1 MSESALDYSSSE
13 FFRNRLVTRNLQPYN
28 VEGAFQSSI
37 SNPYYEV
44 NVTDNSVVDSP
55 NVNNEI
61 FTEAQQEIIPNQY
74 GPTGGFQD
82 ASGFINKTT
91 GQVNENSSNQLEYW
105 PLQNDTNMD
114 LINEQWI
121 NLAEISN
128 RFIPNGGYEGLFFA
142 DTKILAKNEGTSDYN
157 PLNLPFV
164 VGNYSLADL
173 IFGNDS
179 LVQQDSYLL
188 QISVLELRKAFQYR
202 IAQELQQ
209 TSVANNLSIN
219 SNPLQSS
226 LLASNQTQLSYLDY
240 HITVP
245 DGVLDFTADL
255 GQRITGAYLPFSPI
269 EGDYF
274 DFSPRQPKTGIGRY
288 VQRLSNNDGNSSVK
302 FLANTGGGQK
312 SILFANLEYN
322 RYSPNYDRNITRAG
336 QLLNNIFGDI
346 GRRNAQDDSGNLYVG
361 GRDELRYTTSPAG
374 QTPDNGYGEPTGAIV
389 LGLDAVGKLYEGDQN
404 LDFGLN
410 DNNTLVG
417 GFVWTKTGD
426 EDFGTLY
433 GPEGKLFGVDN
444 SNNTA
449 INLSDRY
456 SSSLNYQF
464 KRGSIL
470 DNTQR
475 LIDSAP
481 TSGLARRLH
490 AGNAINQMSKVFN
503 DGYKELTKGSK
514 VIRYENTNG
523 KLVGRE
529 YGRLFTKDKPYQ
541 QFKDLQS
548 TVANTSG
555 SETNGNIRKFSNSVI
570 DSTYNLNIAPWK
582 GEGST
587 NVIGGQVKKYM
598 FSIENLAWKG
608 SGLFNDLP
616 GCEKG
621 PNGGRIMW
629 FPPYDL
635 TFSETVSPA
644 FDSTSFLGRPEP
656 IYTYKDTSRSG
667 SLSFS
672 IIVDH
677 PSVLNLIAKKELQND
692 LTEKKDSVIES
703 FFAGAAKFDLYT
715 LAAKFATLDLQ
726 TLKELQES
734 FLSDSQ
740 TSAEQVAEINLN
752 LPQDSAVAN
761 PLPSFSQYEGYG
773 AYFPQF
779 DQTIKSTDYKTVYEN
794 YIAQQSTYSSYT
806 TWNVSTSTSPPIISG
821 TSLLFPVITQN
832 YNKLV
837 ELRAAILEAVKSQ
850 NCEIVIAMNGVQ
862 FKGVGGPVSEARNK
876 DYIES
881 LKLFF
886 SSLNVD
892 NQTLGKYILDGTVKF
907 INSNLLLTT
916 AETKDNTGTPRVV
929 DCNFNLTGF
938 TETYSV
944 VAMCSRY
951 VNIKSI
957 TVTPKNP
964 ANANDG
970 SNTTPEN
977 LANQNTPFGLPKPG
991 GTTLDRK
998 NLSKKLLRTRLLNEC
1013 DYFEVLKQTDP
1024 FAYTSITDKVK
1035 LFQPAFHSI
1044 TPEGLNSRLTF
1055 LQQCARP
1062 GNTIPVI
1069 NEQGQEDTSTST
1081 FNTNFGTP
1089 PVLVIRIGDFYNT
1102 KAIPDTLQISYE
1114 NLDINPEGIGLQPM
1128 IAKVSLGLKFIGG
1141 SGLKGPI
1148 DKLQNALSFNFYAN
1162 TEMYDERADATED
1175 TKILDDALFTS
1186 IVKAEPLATF
1196 NDIQKIPSATQ
1207 TIGDIVTEIPSGSTQ
1222 TGTIQYKNFFDNYI
1236 TQTQDYFNA
1245 TLNFI
1250 ENSINNFNFGIYSQ
1264 MTFDRNF
1271 VNGEAK
1277 ISGLTQSCKIYGK
1290 PSSISE
1296 NLTEVANQLKSE
1308 IDTGDETIIKALI
1321 EDNSVSDLAANR
1333 VKTNYKNLIDAKIN
1347 NAFNNVNSDAQIFAN
1362 KQSEFI
1368 QNIEKLNSV
1377 VGNQLD
1383 GKVLTNGEPKG
1394 YIISTDTV
1402 FNNDYSLVCSGIT
1415 NFYNLL
1421 STNQFLPSGSGSPY
1435 FEFTNFLVNILDG
1448 EITSDTNNLLFT
1460 LFYDDLKDTTKRQQF
1475 ISGLTTNLI
1484 PSTSGAVIDSVV
1496 VTVGI
1501 ITETLDSWN
1510 SAIAQSFNSLKTGP
1524 EMAPYVNYNPQIN
1537 GISIKGKDRIYNF
1550 TTSGVT
1556 NTQLSSLRDL
1566 FSSVNTNNDNQ
1577 TFNGKKQF
1585 N

>member
-44 NVTDNSVVDSP
+44 NVADNSVVDSP

-114 LINEQWI
+114 LINEPWI
-121 NLAEISN
+121 NLAEVSN

-142 DTKILAKNEGTSDYN
+142 DTKILAKNNGTSDYN

-173 IFGNDS
+173 IFGGDS

-245 DGVLDFTADL
+245 DGVVDFFADL

-274 DFSPRQPKTGIGRY
+274 DFSPRQPKTGLGRY
-288 VQRLSNNDGNSSVK
+288 VQRLSNNDGSASVK

-322 RYSPNYDRNITRAG
+322 RYSPNYDRNITRVG

-346 GRRNAQDDSGNLYVG
+346 GRNNEQDDSGNLYVG
-361 GRDELRYTTSPAG
+361 GKDELKYTTSPAG

-389 LGLDAVGKLYEGDQN
+389 LGPDAVGKLYEGDQN

-410 DNNTLVG
+410 DNNTVVG

-433 GPEGKLFGVDN
+433 GPEGELFGVDN

-449 INLSDRY
+449 INLTDRY
-456 SSSLNYQF
+456 SSSLNYEF

-481 TSGLARRLH
+481 ASGLARRLH

-523 KLVGRE
+523 KLVGKE

-541 QFKDLQS
+541 LYQDLQS
-548 TVANTSG
+548 TVANTSA

-570 DSTYNLNIAPWK
+570 DSTYNLNISPLK
-582 GEGST
+582 GQGST
-587 NVIGGQVKKYM
+587 NIVNGQVKKYM

-608 SGLFNDLP
+608 SALFNDLP

-621 PNGGRIMW
+621 PNGGRVMW

-635 TFSETVSPA
+635 TFSETASPG

-656 IYTYKDTSRSG
+656 IYTYKDTTRTG

-692 LTEKKDSVIES
+692 LTDKKNSVIES
-703 FFAGAAKFDLYT
+703 FFAGAAKFDLYE
-715 LAAKFATLDLQ
+715 LAARFATLDIQ

-734 FLSDSQ
+734 VLSSNQ
-740 TSAEQVAEINLN
+740 SSAEQINSITQELNSSSSVAQE
-752 LPQDSAVAN
+752 LPN
-761 PLPSFSQYEGYG
+761 FSDYTGFG
-773 AYFPQF
+773 AYFPQH
-779 DQTIKSTDYKTVYEN
+779 DSTIKLTDYQTVYNN
-794 YIAQQSTYSSYT
+794 YISQQIVYLGNPDSSRT
-806 TWNVSTSTSPPIISG
+806 F
-821 TSLLFPVITQN
+821 LLFPIITDN

-837 ELRAAILEAVKSQ
+837 ELRQQVLDAVVNK
-850 NCEIVIAMNGVQ
+850 NCEIVFEMNGVKVQ
-862 FKGVGGPVSEARNK
+862 SIGNSGSENRNK

-881 LKLFF
+881 IKLFF
-886 SSLNVD
+886 SNLTVGNDKMSKFI
-892 NQTLGKYILDGTVKF
+892 QDGTVKF
-907 INSNLLLTT
+907 NYSNLLLTT
-916 AETKDNTGTPRVV
+916 AETKKGNGEPGTNVNCSQIIPQSAQ
-929 DCNFNLTGF
+929 
-938 TETYSV
+938 TYSLE
-944 VAMCSRY
+944 AMCSRY
-951 VNIKSI
+951 VSFKSI
-957 TVTPKNP
+957 NVTPKNP
-964 ANANDG
+964 SNANAG
-970 SNTTPEN
+970 SNTTAESLP
-977 LANQNTPFGLPKPG
+977 NQSTLFGLPRQNSQDILK
-991 GTTLDRK
+991 K
-998 NLSKKLLRTRLLNEC
+998 NLSKRLLRTKLLNEC

-1035 LFQPAFHSI
+1035 FFQPAFHAI

-1055 LQQCARP
+1055 LHQCTRP
-1062 GNTIPVI
+1062 GNTIPVV
-1069 NEQGQEDTSTST
+1069 NEQGQQDTTTST

-1102 KAIPDTLQISYE
+1102 KAIPDTLQLSFE

-1128 IAKVSLGLKFIGG
+1128 IAKVTLGLKLIGG
-1141 SGLKGPI
+1141 SGLKNPI

-1162 TEMYDERADATED
+1162 TEMYDERADATEN
-1175 TKILDDALFTS
+1175 TSQLDEALFNS
-1186 IVKAEPLATF
+1186 IVFAEPLATF
-1196 NDIQKIPSATQ
+1196 NDLNKIPESNE
-1207 TIGDIVTEIPSGSTQ
+1207 TIGKILTTIPSGDTQ
-1222 TGTIQYKNFFDNYI
+1222 TGTIQYKEFFDNYI
-1236 TQTQDYFNA
+1236 TKTQDYFLN

-1250 ENSINNFNFGIYSQ
+1250 EGSIKNSNFGVYSQ
-1264 MTFDRNF
+1264 MTFDRNYI
-1271 VNGEAK
+1271 VGD
-1277 ISGLTQSCKIYGK
+1277 IDLSGGTTNPGKIYGK
-1290 PSSISE
+1290 PSSTSE
-1296 NLTEVANQLKSE
+1296 NLTKVANQLKSD
-1308 IDTGDETIIKALI
+1308 IDDETETIIKALK
-1321 EDNSVSDLAANR
+1321 DANGLGVLDVNR
-1333 VKTNYKNLIDAKIN
+1333 VKDNYKNLIDTKIN
-1347 NAFNNVNSDAQIFAN
+1347 NGFTNVNSDAQIFSN
-1362 KQSEFI
+1362 KQSDYI
-1368 QNIEKLNSV
+1368 QNIRKLNSV
-1377 VGNQLD
+1377 IGLQLD
-1383 GKVLTNGEPKG
+1383 GKILANGGPKG
-1394 YIISTDTV
+1394 YLITIDSK
-1402 FNNDYSLVCSGIT
+1402 FSNDYSIVSSGLT
-1415 NFYNLL
+1415 SFYNLL
-1421 STNQFLPSGSGSPY
+1421 SSNEFLPANGTAPY
-1435 FEFTNFLVNILDG
+1435 FGFTTLAAEGVG
-1448 EITSDTNNLLFT
+1448 GITANSNNLLFT
-1460 LFYDDLKDTTKRQQF
+1460 LFYDDLKDSTKKQQF
-1475 ISGLTTNLI
+1475 INTLTTNLI
-1484 PSTSGAVIDSVV
+1484 AGTSGSVISIVTQTTNSV
-1496 VTVGI
+1496 TAILDTWNTAI
-1501 ITETLDSWN
+1501 IE
-1510 SAIAQSFNSLKTGP
+1510 SFNTFKGTP
-1524 EMAPYVNYNPQIN
+1524 EVNKYITYNPTSSN
-1537 GISIKGKDRIYNF
+1537 GVSIKGQERLFNY

-1556 NTQLSSLRDL
+1556 GTQLTGLREL
-1566 FSSVNTNNDNQ
+1566 FSTVNSNNDKT
-1577 TFNGKKQF
+1577 TFNGKIQF

>member
-1 MSESALDYSSSE
+1 MSESALDYSNSE

-44 NVTDNSVVDSP
+44 NVKDSSVIDSP

-91 GQVNENSSNQLEYW
+91 GQVNENSTNQLEYW

-121 NLAEISN
+121 NLAEVSN

-142 DTKILAKNEGTSDYN
+142 DTKILAKNAGTSDYN

-164 VGNYSLADL
+164 VGNYSLADI
-173 IFGNDS
+173 IFGSDN

-202 IAQELQQ
+202 IAQELRQ

-226 LLASNQTQLSYLDY
+226 LLATNQAQLSYLDY

-245 DGVLDFTADL
+245 DGVGDFIADL

-274 DFSPRQPKTGIGRY
+274 DFSPRQPKTGLGRY
-288 VQRLSNNDGNSSVK
+288 VQRLSNNDGSASVK

-346 GRRNAQDDSGNLYVG
+346 GRNQQDDSGNLYVG

-389 LGLDAVGKLYEGDQN
+389 LGNDAVGKLYEGDQN
-404 LDFGLN
+404 LAFGLN

-449 INLSDRY
+449 INLTDRY

-481 TSGLARRLH
+481 ESGLARRLH
-490 AGNAINQMSKVFN
+490 AGNAINQTSKVFN

-514 VIRYENTNG
+514 VIRYENING

-548 TVANTSG
+548 TVANTTG
-555 SETNGNIRKFSNSVI
+555 SETNGNIRRFNNSVL
-570 DSTYNLNIAPWK
+570 DSTYNLNIAPLK

-587 NVIGGQVKKYM
+587 NIIGGQVKKYM

-608 SGLFNDLP
+608 SALFNDLP

-635 TFSETVSPA
+635 TFGETVSPS

-656 IYTYKDTSRSG
+656 IYTYKDTSRTG

-692 LTEKKDSVIES
+692 LTDKKDSVIES

-715 LAAKFATLDLQ
+715 LAAKFATLDIQ

-734 FLSDSQ
+734 VLSSNQ
-740 TSAEQVAEINLN
+740 TSAEQVASVSQDLRDLN
-752 LPQDSAVAN
+752 SIAN
-761 PLPSFSQYEGYG
+761 NPPNFSDYQKIG
-773 AYFPQF
+773 AYFPQW
-779 DQTIKSTDYKTVYEN
+779 DSTIKTTDYETVYNN
-794 YIAQQSTYSSYT
+794 YIAQQSVYT
-806 TWNVSTSTSPPIISG
+806 SNPDSARVSNQ
-821 TSLLFPVITQN
+821 FPVITYN

-837 ELRAAILEAVKSQ
+837 ELRTKILDAVTQQ
-850 NCEIVIAMNGVQ
+850 NCEIVIEMDGVLFQ
-862 FKGVGGPVSEARNK
+862 PVDSTNSENRNK

-881 LKLFF
+881 VKLFF
-886 SSLNVD
+886 SNLTDSNNKKLSSF
-892 NQTLGKYILDGTVKF
+892 IEDGTVKF
-907 INSNLLLTT
+907 I
-916 AETKDNTGTPRVV
+916 
-929 DCNFNLTGF
+929 
-938 TETYSV
+938 
-944 VAMCSRY
+944 
-951 VNIKSI
+951 
-957 TVTPKNP
+957 
-964 ANANDG
+964 G
-970 SNTTPEN
+970 SNY
-977 LANQNTPFGLPKPG
+977 L
-991 GTTLDRK
+991 
-998 NLSKKLLRTRLLNEC
+998 KL
-1013 DYFEVLKQTDP
+1013 
-1024 FAYTSITDKVK
+1024 
-1035 LFQPAFHSI
+1035 
-1044 TPEGLNSRLTF
+1044 
-1055 LQQCARP
+1055 
-1062 GNTIPVI
+1062 
-1069 NEQGQEDTSTST
+1069 
-1081 FNTNFGTP
+1081 
-1089 PVLVIRIGDFYNT
+1089 
-1102 KAIPDTLQISYE
+1102 
-1114 NLDINPEGIGLQPM
+1114 
-1128 IAKVSLGLKFIGG
+1128 
-1141 SGLKGPI
+1141 
-1148 DKLQNALSFNFYAN
+1148 
-1162 TEMYDERADATED
+1162 
-1175 TKILDDALFTS
+1175 
-1186 IVKAEPLATF
+1186 
-1196 NDIQKIPSATQ
+1196 
-1207 TIGDIVTEIPSGSTQ
+1207 
-1222 TGTIQYKNFFDNYI
+1222 
-1236 TQTQDYFNA
+1236 
-1245 TLNFI
+1245 
-1250 ENSINNFNFGIYSQ
+1250 
-1264 MTFDRNF
+1264 
-1271 VNGEAK
+1271 
-1277 ISGLTQSCKIYGK
+1277 
-1290 PSSISE
+1290 
-1296 NLTEVANQLKSE
+1296 
-1308 IDTGDETIIKALI
+1308 
-1321 EDNSVSDLAANR
+1321 
-1333 VKTNYKNLIDAKIN
+1333 
-1347 NAFNNVNSDAQIFAN
+1347 
-1362 KQSEFI
+1362 
-1368 QNIEKLNSV
+1368 
-1377 VGNQLD
+1377 
-1383 GKVLTNGEPKG
+1383 
-1394 YIISTDTV
+1394 
-1402 FNNDYSLVCSGIT
+1402 
-1415 NFYNLL
+1415 
-1421 STNQFLPSGSGSPY
+1421 
-1435 FEFTNFLVNILDG
+1435 
-1448 EITSDTNNLLFT
+1448 
-1460 LFYDDLKDTTKRQQF
+1460 
-1475 ISGLTTNLI
+1475 
-1484 PSTSGAVIDSVV
+1484 
-1496 VTVGI
+1496 
-1501 ITETLDSWN
+1501 
-1510 SAIAQSFNSLKTGP
+1510 
-1524 EMAPYVNYNPQIN
+1524 
-1537 GISIKGKDRIYNF
+1537 
-1550 TTSGVT
+1550 
-1556 NTQLSSLRDL
+1556 
-1566 FSSVNTNNDNQ
+1566 
-1577 TFNGKKQF
+1577 
-1585 N
+1585 

>member
-1 MSESALDYSSSE
+1 MSESTLDYSNSE

-28 VEGAFQSSI
+28 VEGAFQSSN
-37 SNPYYEV
+37 SNPYYET
-44 NVTDNSVVDSP
+44 NISDNSVIDSP

-114 LINEQWI
+114 LVNETWI
-121 NLAEISN
+121 DLAEVSN
-128 RFIPNGGYEGLFFA
+128 RFIPNGGYQGLYFT
-142 DTKILAKNEGTSDYN
+142 DTKILPKNEGVKEYN

-164 VGNYSLADL
+164 IGNYSLADI

-202 IAQELQQ
+202 IAQELLQ

-226 LLASNQTQLSYLDY
+226 LLATNQIQLSYLDY

-274 DFSPRQPKTGIGRY
+274 SFSPRQPKTGLGRY
-288 VQRLSNNDGNSSVK
+288 VQRLSNNDGNASVK

-312 SILFANLEYN
+312 SILFSNLEYN

-346 GRRNAQDDSGNLYVG
+346 GRNNEQDDSGNLYVG
-361 GRDELRYTTSPAG
+361 GRDELKYTTSPAG
-374 QTPDNGYGEPTGAIV
+374 ETPINGYGEPTGAVV
-389 LGLDAVGKLYEGDQN
+389 LGPDAVGKLYEGNQN
-404 LDFGLN
+404 FDFGLN
-410 DNNTLVG
+410 DNNTIVG
-417 GFVWTKTGD
+417 GFVWTKEGD

-433 GPEGKLFGVDN
+433 GPEGEQFGVDR
-444 SNNTA
+444 SHNTA
-449 INLSDRY
+449 INLTDRY
-456 SSSLNYQF
+456 SSSLNYEF
-464 KRGSIL
+464 KKGSIL

-475 LIDSAP
+475 LINSAP
-481 TSGLARRLH
+481 ESGLARRLH

-514 VIRYENTNG
+514 VIKYYTDVNKNLIG
-523 KLVGRE
+523 KE
-529 YGRLFTKDKPYQ
+529 YGRIFTKDKPYQ
-541 QFKDLQS
+541 QYQDLQS
-548 TVANTSG
+548 TVANTSA
-555 SETNGNIRKFSNSVI
+555 SETNGNIRKYSNSVI
-570 DSTYNLNIAPWK
+570 DSTYNLNIAPWR

-587 NVIGGQVKKYM
+587 NVLGTGDDTKVKKYM

-608 SGLFNDLP
+608 SALYNDLP

-635 TFSETVSPA
+635 TFSETSSPN
-644 FDSTSFLGRPEP
+644 FDSTTFLGRPEP
-656 IYTYKDTSRSG
+656 IYTYKDTSRTG

-692 LTEKKDSVIES
+692 LTDKKDSVIES
-703 FFAGAAKFDLYT
+703 FFAGAAKFDLYD
-715 LAAKFATLDLQ
+715 LASRFATLDIQ
-726 TLKELQES
+726 TLKQLQES
-734 FLSDSQ
+734 VLSSNQ
-740 TSAEQVAEINLN
+740 SSAEQVNEVARELSENNSTAQN
-752 LPQDSAVAN
+752 LPN
-761 PLPSFSQYEGYG
+761 FSDYQGYG
-773 AYFPQF
+773 AYFPQW
-779 DQTIKSTDYKTVYEN
+779 DSSIRGTDYEVIYN
-794 YIAQQSTYSSYT
+794 DYIGQKLIYSGYPESTAT
-806 TWNVSTSTSPPIISG
+806 TIFFNT
-821 TSLLFPVITQN
+821 ITDN

-837 ELRAAILEAVKSQ
+837 DLRKKVLEAVTTE
-850 NCEIVIAMNGVQ
+850 NCQVVIEMNGIKFQ
-862 FKGVGGPVSEARNK
+862 PIDAAPSESRNK

-881 LKLFF
+881 VKLFF
-886 SSLNVD
+886 SNFTDSNNNKLA
-892 NQTLGKYILDGTVKF
+892 KYIRDETVKF
-907 INSNLLLTT
+907 IYSNLLLTT
-916 AETKDNTGTPRVV
+916 AETKKADGSPPIPINCAV
-929 DCNFNLTGF
+929 NLTGW
-938 TETYSV
+938 TQTYSL

-951 VNIKSI
+951 VSIKSI
-957 TVTPKNP
+957 SVTPKNP
-964 ANANDG
+964 ANANAG
-970 SNTTPEN
+970 SNTN
-977 LANQNTPFGLPKPG
+977 ANNIANQSTPFGLTPQSPQDIQK
-991 GTTLDRK
+991 K
-998 NLSKKLLRTRLLNEC
+998 NLTKRLLRKKLLNEC

-1024 FAYTSITDKVK
+1024 FAYTSISDKVK
-1035 LFQPAFHSI
+1035 YFQPAFHAI

-1055 LQQCARP
+1055 LNQCTRP

-1069 NEQGQEDTSTST
+1069 NDQGQQDTSTST
-1081 FNTNFGTP
+1081 YNTNFGTP
-1089 PVLVIRIGDFYNT
+1089 PVLVIRVGDFYNT
-1102 KAIPDTLQISYE
+1102 KAIPDNLQLTFE

-1128 IAKVSLGLKFIGG
+1128 IAKVTLGLKLIGG

-1148 DKLQNALSFNFYAN
+1148 DKLQNALSFNYFAN
-1162 TEMYDERADATED
+1162 TEMYDERADATESTD
-1175 TKILDDALFTS
+1175 ILDDRLFDS
-1186 IVKAEPLATF
+1186 IVFAEPLATF
-1196 NDIQKIPSATQ
+1196 NDLQIIPEAGD
-1207 TIGDIVTEIPSGSTQ
+1207 TIGTIVTIIPSGDTQ
-1222 TGTIQYKNFFDNYI
+1222 TGTIQYTDFFNKFIDS
-1236 TQTQDYFNA
+1236 TKEYFTT

-1250 ENSINNFNFGIYSQ
+1250 ENSINNYNFGIYSQ

-1271 VNGEAK
+1271 VNGDFK

-1290 PSSISE
+1290 PSSTTL
-1296 NLTEVANQLKSE
+1296 NLSEVANQLKSE

-1321 EDNSVSDLAANR
+1321 DDNSVGGLAANR
-1333 VKTNYKNLIDAKIN
+1333 VKTNYKNLIDNKIN
-1347 NAFNNVNSDAQIFAN
+1347 NAFNNVNSDAQNFAN
-1362 KQSEFI
+1362 YQSEYI
-1368 QNIEKLNSV
+1368 QNIEKLNSI

-1383 GKVLTNGEPKG
+1383 GKILTNGEPKG
-1394 YIISTDTV
+1394 YLISTDTD
-1402 FNNDYSLVCSGIT
+1402 FNDAYSLVCSGIT

-1421 STNQFLPSGSGSPY
+1421 SANQFLPSGSGSPY
-1435 FEFTNFLVNILDG
+1435 FEYTNYLVNILEG
-1448 EITSDTNNLLFT
+1448 EIVSDSNNLLFT
-1460 LFYDDLKDTTKRQQF
+1460 LFYDDLKDSTKREQF
-1475 ISGLTTNLI
+1475 IKDLTINPIL
-1484 PSTSGAVIDSVV
+1484 SSSGATIDRVET
-1496 VTVGI
+1496 TVGS
-1501 ITETLDSWN
+1501 ITETLDAWN
-1510 SAIAQSFNSLKTGP
+1510 YTIVGSFKAFTDKP
-1524 EMAPYVNYNPQIN
+1524 EVQQYLNYNPQIN
-1537 GISIKGKDRIYNF
+1537 NSTIKEPRVYNF

-1556 NTQLSSLRDL
+1556 NTQLTSLRNL
-1566 FSSVNTNNDNQ
+1566 FSSVNTNDDNN

>member
-1 MSESALDYSSSE
+1 MSESALDYSNSE

-28 VEGAFQSSI
+28 VEGAFQSSN
-37 SNPYYEV
+37 SEPYYET
-44 NVTDNSVVDSP
+44 NISDNSVIDSP

-61 FTEAQQEIIPNQY
+61 FIEAQQNIIPNQY

-82 ASGFINKTT
+82 ASGFISKTT

-114 LINEQWI
+114 LINEPWI
-121 NLAEISN
+121 NLAEVSN

-142 DTKILAKNEGTSDYN
+142 DTKILAKNNGTSDYN

-164 VGNYSLADL
+164 VGNYSLADI
-173 IFGNDS
+173 IFGSDN

-188 QISVLELRKAFQYR
+188 QISVLELRRAFQYR

-226 LLASNQTQLSYLDY
+226 LLATNQAQLSYLDY

-245 DGVLDFTADL
+245 DGLLDSVVNLA
-255 GQRITGAYLPFSPI
+255 QRITGAYLPYSPI

-274 DFSPRQPKTGIGRY
+274 DFSPRQPKTGLGRF
-288 VQRLSNNDGNSSVK
+288 VQRLSNNDGSASVK
-302 FLANTGGGQK
+302 FLANTGGGQR
-312 SILFANLEYN
+312 SILFANLDYN

-336 QLLNNIFGDI
+336 QVLNNVFGNI
-346 GRRNAQDDSGNLYVG
+346 GRNNDQDDSGNLYVG
-361 GRDELRYTTSPAG
+361 GKDELRYTTSPAG
-374 QTPDNGYGEPTGAIV
+374 ETPFNAYGEPTGAVV
-389 LGLDAVGKLYEGDQN
+389 LGPDAVGKLYEGNQN

-410 DNNTLVG
+410 DNNTIVG
-417 GFVWTKTGD
+417 GFVWTKTGS
-426 EDFGTLY
+426 EEIGALI
-433 GPEGKLFGVDN
+433 GPEGEQFAPGKNYERND
-444 SNNTA
+444 TA
-449 INLSDRY
+449 INLTNRY
-456 SSSLNYQF
+456 SSSLEYEF
-464 KRGSIL
+464 KKGSIL

-481 TSGLARRLH
+481 ASGLARRLH

-514 VIRYENTNG
+514 VIRYENVEGELIG
-523 KLVGRE
+523 KE
-529 YGRLFTKDKPYQ
+529 YGRLFTKDAPYQ
-541 QFKDLQS
+541 QYKDLQS
-548 TVANTSG
+548 TVANTKA
-555 SETNGNIRKFSNSVI
+555 SETNGNIRKFNNSVL
-570 DSTYNLNIAPWK
+570 DSTYNLNITPLK
-582 GEGST
+582 GQGST
-587 NVIGGQVKKYM
+587 NIVKGEVKKYM

-608 SGLFNDLP
+608 SALFNDLP

-635 TFSETVSPA
+635 TFSETISPG

-667 SLSFS
+667 SISFS

-692 LTEKKDSVIES
+692 LTDKKDSVIES

-715 LAAKFATLDLQ
+715 LAKNFTTLDLN
-726 TLKELQES
+726 TLKQLQES
-734 FLSDSQ
+734 VLSSNNS
-740 TSAEQVAEINLN
+740 SAEQLNVITTELAENSSTAQN
-752 LPQDSAVAN
+752 LPN
-761 PLPSFSQYEGYG
+761 FSDYQGFG
-773 AYFPQF
+773 AYFPQW
-779 DQTIKSTDYKTVYEN
+779 DSTIKSTDYETVYTQ
-794 YIAQQSTYSSYT
+794 YILQKPIYDSYIFT
-806 TWNVSTSTSPPIISG
+806 SG

-832 YNKLV
+832 YNKLID
-837 ELRAAILEAVKSQ
+837 LRAKILKAVTSQ
-850 NCEIVIAMNGVQ
+850 NCEVVIEMNGIK
-862 FKGVGGPVSEARNK
+862 FPSISTTASEERNK
-876 DYIES
+876 NYIES

-886 SSLNVD
+886 SNLSDSNNNKLA
-892 NQTLGKYILDGTVKF
+892 KYIQDGTVKF
-907 INSNLLLTT
+907 IYSNLLLTT
-916 AETKDNTGTPRVV
+916 AETKPSDGTPPIPVECSV
-929 DCNFNLTGF
+929 TLAQS
-938 TETYSV
+938 EQTYSL

-951 VNIKSI
+951 VSFKSI
-957 TVTPKNP
+957 TVNPKNP
-964 ANANDG
+964 SNANAG
-970 SNTTPEN
+970 SNTN
-977 LANQNTPFGLPKPG
+977 SQNIANSNAVNGLPPQNSQDILK
-991 GTTLDRK
+991 K
-998 NLSKKLLRTRLLNEC
+998 NLSKRLLRTKLLNEC

-1024 FAYTSITDKVK
+1024 FVYTSISDKVK
-1035 LFQPAFHSI
+1035 FFQPAFHAI

-1055 LQQCARP
+1055 LNQCTRP

-1069 NEQGQEDTSTST
+1069 NEQGQQDTSTST

-1102 KAIPDTLQISYE
+1102 KAIPDTLSISYE

-1128 IAKVSLGLKFIGG
+1128 IAKVTLAVKLIGG

-1148 DKLQNALSFNFYAN
+1148 DRLQNALSFNFYAN
-1162 TEMYDERADATED
+1162 TEMYDERADATELTD
-1175 TKILDDALFTS
+1175 ELDNALFDA
-1186 IVKAEPLATF
+1186 IVFAEPLATF
-1196 NDIQKIPSATQ
+1196 NDLQHVEQRTNN
-1207 TIGDIVTEIPSGSTQ
+1207 TIGTILTEIPSGETQ
-1222 TGTIQYKNFFDNYI
+1222 TGTIQYTDFFSKFIDD
-1236 TQTQDYFNA
+1236 TQGYFNT

-1250 ENSINNFNFGIYSQ
+1250 ESSINNYNFGIYSQ

-1271 VNGEAK
+1271 VNGDAK
-1277 ISGLTQSCKIYGK
+1277 ISGLTQPCKIYGK

-1321 EDNSVSDLAANR
+1321 DDNSVTNLAANR
-1333 VKTNYKNLIDAKIN
+1333 VKTNYKNLIDTKIN
-1347 NAFNNVNSDAQIFAN
+1347 DDFNNVNSDAQDFAN
-1362 KQSEFI
+1362 KQAEYI

-1377 VGNQLD
+1377 VGGQLD
-1383 GKVLTNGEPKG
+1383 GKTLLNGAPKG
-1394 YIISTDTV
+1394 YLISTDTD
-1402 FNNDYSLVCSGIT
+1402 FNDAYSLVCSGIT

-1421 STNQFLPSGSGSPY
+1421 SANQFLPSGSGSPY
-1435 FEFTNFLVNILDG
+1435 FEFFSSLNTVPLGGIV
-1448 EITSDTNNLLFT
+1448 SDTNNLLFT
-1460 LFYDDLKDTTKRQQF
+1460 LFYDDLKDSTKREQF
-1475 ISGLTTNLI
+1475 IKALTTNLI
-1484 PSTSGAVIDSVV
+1484 PSSSAETISSVNM
-1496 VTVGI
+1496 TVNTI
-1501 ITETLDSWN
+1501 IMPTLNSWN
-1510 SAIAQSFNSLKTGP
+1510 SAVVQTFTEFKKEP
-1524 EMAPYVNYNPQIN
+1524 ETQQYLNYNPQIN
-1537 GISIKGKDRIYNF
+1537 NSSIKGIPRIYNF

-1556 NTQLSSLRDL
+1556 DTQLTSLKSL
-1566 FSSVNTNNDNQ
+1566 FSSVNSNNDNQ

>member
-1 MSESALDYSSSE
+1 MSESALDYSNSE

-44 NVTDNSVVDSP
+44 NVKDSSVIDSP

-91 GQVNENSSNQLEYW
+91 GQVNENSTNQLEYW

-121 NLAEISN
+121 NLAEVSN

-142 DTKILAKNEGTSDYN
+142 DTKILAKNAGTSDYN

-164 VGNYSLADL
+164 VGNYSLADI
-173 IFGNDS
+173 IFGSDN

-202 IAQELQQ
+202 IAQELRQ

-226 LLASNQTQLSYLDY
+226 LLATNQAQLSYLDY

-245 DGVLDFTADL
+245 DGVGDFIADL

-274 DFSPRQPKTGIGRY
+274 DFSPRQPKTGLGRY
-288 VQRLSNNDGNSSVK
+288 VQRLSNNDGSASVK

-346 GRRNAQDDSGNLYVG
+346 GRNQQDDSGNLYVG

-389 LGLDAVGKLYEGDQN
+389 LGNDAVGKLYEGDQN
-404 LDFGLN
+404 LAFGLN

-449 INLSDRY
+449 INLTDRY

-481 TSGLARRLH
+481 ESGLARRLH
-490 AGNAINQMSKVFN
+490 AGNAINQTSKVFN

-514 VIRYENTNG
+514 VIRYENING

-548 TVANTSG
+548 TVANTTG
-555 SETNGNIRKFSNSVI
+555 SETNGNIRRFNNSVL
-570 DSTYNLNIAPWK
+570 DSTYNLNIAPLK

-587 NVIGGQVKKYM
+587 NIIGGQVKKYM

-608 SGLFNDLP
+608 SALFNDLP

-635 TFSETVSPA
+635 TFSESVSPS
-644 FDSTSFLGRPEP
+644 FDPTSFLGRPEP
-656 IYTYKDTSRSG
+656 IYTYKDTTRTG

-692 LTEKKDSVIES
+692 LTDKKDSVIES

-715 LAAKFATLDLQ
+715 LAQNFATLDIQ

-734 FLSDSQ
+734 VLSSNQ
-740 TSAEQVAEINLN
+740 TSAEQVASVSQDLRNLDSVSN
-752 LPQDSAVAN
+752 TLPN
-761 PLPSFSQYEGYG
+761 FSDYQKIG
-773 AYFPQF
+773 AYFPQW
-779 DQTIKSTDYKTVYEN
+779 DSTIKTTDYETVYNN
-794 YIAQQSTYSSYT
+794 YISQQSVYT
-806 TWNVSTSTSPPIISG
+806 SNPDSTRVSNQ
-821 TSLLFPVITQN
+821 FPVITYN

-837 ELRAAILEAVKSQ
+837 ELRTKILEAVTQQ
-850 NCEIVIAMNGVQ
+850 NCEIVIEMDGVLFQ
-862 FKGVGGPVSEARNK
+862 PVDATNSENRNK

-881 LKLFF
+881 VKLFF
-886 SSLNVD
+886 SNLTDSNNKKLSSF
-892 NQTLGKYILDGTVKF
+892 IEDGTVKF
-907 INSNLLLTT
+907 NNSNLLLTT
-916 AETKDNTGTPRVV
+916 AESKGSTVTTPV
-929 DCNFNLTGF
+929 DCTKVLTGW
-938 TETYSV
+938 TQNYSLE
-944 VAMCSRY
+944 AMCSRY
-951 VNIKSI
+951 VNIKNI
-957 TVTPKNP
+957 IVNPKNP
-964 ANANDG
+964 SNTNAG
-970 SNTTPEN
+970 SNTNSSNIPN
-977 LANQNTPFGLPKPG
+977 SNAYNGLPTQG
-991 GTTLDRK
+991 TTTLDKK
-998 NLSKKLLRTRLLNEC
+998 NLSKKLLRTKLLNEC

-1024 FAYTSITDKVK
+1024 FAYTTISDKVK
-1035 LFQPAFHSI
+1035 FFQPAFHAI

-1055 LQQCARP
+1055 LQQCTRP

-1069 NEQGQEDTSTST
+1069 NEQGQQDTSTST

-1102 KAIPDTLQISYE
+1102 KAIPESLQISYE

-1128 IAKVSLGLKFIGG
+1128 IAKVTFGLKFIGG

-1162 TEMYDERADATED
+1162 TEMYDERADVTEETTGID
-1175 TKILDDALFTS
+1175 ENLFNA
-1186 IVKAEPLATF
+1186 IINAEPLATI
-1196 NDIQKIPSATQ
+1196 NNLQTPADSNK
-1207 TIGDIVTEIPSGSTQ
+1207 TIGDILTNIPSGLTQ

-1236 TQTQDYFNA
+1236 AQTQDYFSA

-1250 ENSINNFNFGIYSQ
+1250 DSSINNYNFGVYSQ

-1271 VNGEAK
+1271 IIGD
-1277 ISGLTQSCKIYGK
+1277 IDLSGGTSNQGKIYGK

-1296 NLTEVANQLKSE
+1296 NLNQVATQLKSD
-1308 IDTGDETIIKALI
+1308 IDDGTETIIKALVDST
-1321 EDNSVSDLAANR
+1321 ELGVLDVNR
-1333 VKTNYKNLIDAKIN
+1333 VKNNYKNLIDTKIN
-1347 NAFNNVNSDAQIFAN
+1347 NSFINVNSDSQVFAN
-1362 KQSEFI
+1362 KQADYI
-1368 QNIEKLNSV
+1368 QNIRKLNSII
-1377 VGNQLD
+1377 GNQLD
-1383 GKVLTNGEPKG
+1383 GKILANGTPKG
-1394 YIISTDTV
+1394 YLISIDNK
-1402 FNNDYSLVCSGIT
+1402 FSDDYAIVSSGIT

-1421 STNQFLPSGSGSPY
+1421 SSNQLLPNNSTKPY
-1435 FEFTNFLVNILDG
+1435 FGFSTLAAEGVG
-1448 EITSDTNNLLFT
+1448 GITANSNNLLFT
-1460 LFYDDLKDTTKRQQF
+1460 LFYDDLKDDTKKQQF
-1475 ISGLTTNLI
+1475 INALTTNLI
-1484 PSTSGAVIDSVV
+1484 QSTSGTVISI
-1496 VTVGI
+1496 VTQQTNNVTTILNTWNTAI
-1501 ITETLDSWN
+1501 IET
-1510 SAIAQSFNSLKTGP
+1510 FNTFKGSP
-1524 EMAPYVNYNPQIN
+1524 EITPYLNFNPTTSS
-1537 GISIKGKDRIYNF
+1537 GVSIKGVERIFNYD
-1550 TTSGVT
+1550 TSGVLP
-1556 NTQLSSLRDL
+1556 NQIDSLREL
-1566 FSSVNTNNDNQ
+1566 FSPVNSNNDNQ

>member
-13 FFRNRLVTRNLQPYN
+13 FFRNRLVTRNLKPYN

-44 NVTDNSVVDSP
+44 NVADNSVIDSP

-91 GQVNENSSNQLEYW
+91 GQVNENSTNQLEYW

-121 NLAEISN
+121 NLAEVSN
-128 RFIPNGGYEGLFFA
+128 KFIPNGGYEGLFFA
-142 DTKILAKNEGTSDYN
+142 DTKILAKNGGTTDYN

-173 IFGNDS
+173 IFGGDS

-226 LLASNQTQLSYLDY
+226 LLASNQIQLSYLDY

-274 DFSPRQPKTGIGRY
+274 NFSPRQPKTGLGRY
-288 VQRLSNNDGNSSVK
+288 VQRLSNNDGSASVK

-336 QLLNNIFGDI
+336 QVLNNIFGDI
-346 GRRNAQDDSGNLYVG
+346 GRRNSQDDSGNLYVG
-361 GRDELRYTTSPAG
+361 GKDELKYTTSPAG
-374 QTPDNGYGEPTGAIV
+374 QTPDNGYGEPTGAVV
-389 LGLDAVGKLYEGDQN
+389 LGPDAVGKLYEGDQN
-404 LDFGLN
+404 FAFGLN

-417 GFVWTKTGD
+417 GFVWTRTGD
-426 EDFGTLY
+426 EDFGDLF
-433 GPEGKLFGVDN
+433 GPEGESFGVDF

-449 INLSDRY
+449 FNLSDRY
-456 SSSLNYQF
+456 SSSLNYEF

-523 KLVGRE
+523 KLVGKE

-541 QFKDLQS
+541 LYQDLQS

-555 SETNGNIRKFSNSVI
+555 SETNGNIRKFSNSVL

-582 GEGST
+582 GQGST
-587 NVIGGQVKKYM
+587 NIIGGQVKKYM

-608 SGLFNDLP
+608 SALFNDLP

-635 TFSETVSPA
+635 TFGETVSPN
-644 FDSTSFLGRPEP
+644 FDGTSFLGRPEP
-656 IYTYKDTSRSG
+656 IYTYKETSRSG

-715 LAAKFATLDLQ
+715 LAAKFATLDLN

-734 FLSDSQ
+734 VLSSNQ
-740 TSAEQVAEINLN
+740 TSAEQATLINSDLKEGDSVAKD
-752 LPQDSAVAN
+752 LPN
-761 PLPSFSQYEGYG
+761 FSTYQGYG
-773 AYFPQF
+773 AFFPEI
-779 DQTIKSTDYKTVYEN
+779 DTDTASSTDYETLYNQYMLQKPIYSGYVY
-794 YIAQQSTYSSYT
+794 T
-806 TWNVSTSTSPPIISG
+806 SG

-832 YNKLV
+832 YDKLV
-837 ELRAAILEAVKSQ
+837 LLRSEILKAVTSQ
-850 NCEIVIAMNGVQ
+850 NCEVVIEMNGVK
-862 FKGVGGPVSEARNK
+862 FPGIGDNSSESNNK
-876 DYIES
+876 AYIDS

-886 SSLNVD
+886 SNLTED
-892 NQTLGKYILDGTVKF
+892 NESLGKYIQSEAVKF
-907 INSNLLLTT
+907 IYSNLLLTN
-916 AETKDNTGTPRVV
+916 AETKDNSGMPTFV
-929 DCNFNLTGF
+929 DCNVDLNGDA
-938 TETYSV
+938 ETYSV

-951 VNIKSI
+951 VSFKSI
-957 TVTPKNP
+957 NVTPKNP
-964 ANANDG
+964 SNANAG
-970 SNTTPEN
+970 SSTNSEN
-977 LANQNTPFGLPKPG
+977 IANQTAINGLPKPPSPV
-991 GTTLDRK
+991 DIQKK
-998 NLSKKLLRTRLLNEC
+998 NLSKRLLRTKLLNEC

-1024 FAYTSITDKVK
+1024 FAYTSITDKIK
-1035 LFQPAFHSI
+1035 LFQPAFHAI

-1055 LQQCARP
+1055 IQQCARP

-1069 NEQGQEDTSTST
+1069 NEQGEQDTSTST

-1089 PVLVIRIGDFYNT
+1089 PVLVIRVGDFYNT
-1102 KAIPDTLQISYE
+1102 KAIPETIQIQYE

-1128 IAKVSLGLKFIGG
+1128 IAKITMSLKFIGG

-1148 DKLQNALSFNFYAN
+1148 DKLQNALSFNYYAN
-1162 TEMYDERADATED
+1162 TEMYDERAEATED
-1175 TKILDDALFTS
+1175 TTALDDALFTA
-1186 IVKAEPLATF
+1186 ITLAEPLATF
-1196 NDIQKIPSATQ
+1196 NDIQNIPSATK
-1207 TIGDIVTEIPSGSTQ
+1207 TIGDILTTIPSGDTQ

-1236 TQTQDYFNA
+1236 TQTQDYFLT

-1250 ENSINNFNFGIYSQ
+1250 ESSINNYNFGIYAQ
-1264 MTFDRNF
+1264 MTFDRNYIIGDI
-1271 VNGEAK
+1271 NL
-1277 ISGLTQSCKIYGK
+1277 SGNTKNAAKIYGK
-1290 PSSISE
+1290 PSSTSE
-1296 NLTEVANQLKSE
+1296 NLNKVATQLKSD
-1308 IDTGDETIIKALI
+1308 IDDGSEFIIKALI
-1321 EDNSVSDLAANR
+1321 DKPGLGVLDVKR
-1333 VKTNYKNLIDAKIN
+1333 VKDNYKSLIDTKIN
-1347 NAFNNVNSDAQIFAN
+1347 NSFLNVNSDAQVFAN
-1362 KQSEFI
+1362 KQAEYI
-1368 QNIEKLNSV
+1368 QNILKLNTV
-1377 VGNQLD
+1377 IGLELD
-1383 GKVLTNGEPKG
+1383 GKILTNGEPKG
-1394 YIISTDTV
+1394 YKISIDSK
-1402 FNNDYSLVCSGIT
+1402 FSDDYAIVSSGIT

-1421 STNQFLPSGSGSPY
+1421 SSKEFLPSNSGAPY
-1435 FEFTNFLVNILDG
+1435 FQFTTLAAGGFQG
-1448 EITSDTNNLLFT
+1448 ITANSNNLLFT
-1460 LFYDDLKDTTKRQQF
+1460 LFYDDLKDSTKNQQF
-1475 ISGLTTNLI
+1475 IDALITNLI
-1484 PSTSGAVIDSVV
+1484 PSTSGEVRTTVIQS
-1496 VTVGI
+1496 TEE
-1501 ITETLDSWN
+1501 ITSILNSWN
-1510 SAIAQSFNSLKTGP
+1510 TATVESFDEFKKGP
-1524 EMAPYVNYNPQIN
+1524 EMKPYLEFNPTN
-1537 GISIKGKDRIYNF
+1537 GGNSVKGVDRIFNYDTN
-1550 TTSGVT
+1550 GVIYT
-1556 NTQLSSLRDL
+1556 ELDFLREL
-1566 FSSVNTNNDNQ
+1566 FSTVNSNNDKQ
-1577 TFNGKKQF
+1577 FFIGKKQF

>member
-1 MSESALDYSSSE
+1 MSESTLDYSSSE

-44 NVTDNSVVDSP
+44 NVADNSVIDSP

-121 NLAEISN
+121 NLAEVSN

-142 DTKILAKNEGTSDYN
+142 DTKILAKTNGVSDYN

-173 IFGNDS
+173 IFGGDN

-245 DGVLDFTADL
+245 DGVTDFFVDL

-274 DFSPRQPKTGIGRY
+274 DFSPRQPKTGLGRF
-288 VQRLSNNDGNSSVK
+288 VQRLSNNDGSASVK

-346 GRRNAQDDSGNLYVG
+346 GGRNSQDDSGNLYVG
-361 GRDELRYTTSPAG
+361 GKDELRYTTSPAG
-374 QTPDNGYGEPTGAIV
+374 ETPFNAYGEPTGAVV
-389 LGLDAVGKLYEGDQN
+389 LGPDAVGKLYEGDQN
-404 LDFGLN
+404 LEFGLN
-410 DNNTLVG
+410 DNNTIVG

-433 GPEGKLFGVDN
+433 GPEGELFGVNN

-449 INLSDRY
+449 INLTDRY

-464 KRGSIL
+464 KPGSIL

-481 TSGLARRLH
+481 ASGLARRLH

-523 KLVGRE
+523 KLIGKE

-541 QFKDLQS
+541 LYQDLQS
-548 TVANTSG
+548 TVANTSA

-570 DSTYNLNIAPWK
+570 DSTYNLNIAPWR
-582 GEGST
+582 GQGST
-587 NVIGGQVKKYM
+587 NVVGNGDQARVKKYM

-608 SGLFNDLP
+608 SALFNDLP

-635 TFSETVSPA
+635 TFGETSSPS
-644 FDSTSFLGRPEP
+644 FDGTSFLGRPEP
-656 IYTYKDTSRSG
+656 IYTYKETSRTG

-692 LTEKKDSVIES
+692 LTDKKDSVIES

-715 LAAKFATLDLQ
+715 LAAKFATLDIQ

-734 FLSDSQ
+734 VLSSNNS
-740 TSAEQVAEINLN
+740 SAEQVSTVTTDLPQNTPTAQN
-752 LPQDSAVAN
+752 LPN
-761 PLPSFSQYEGYG
+761 FSIYEGYG
-773 AYFPQF
+773 GYFPQWNS
-779 DQTIKSTDYKTVYEN
+779 TIKTTDYEVVYNTYKNQKPTYLSYEASAKTSNLFTTIDEN
-794 YIAQQSTYSSYT
+794 YD
-806 TWNVSTSTSPPIISG
+806 
-821 TSLLFPVITQN
+821 
-832 YNKLV
+832 KLV
-837 ELRAAILEAVKSQ
+837 ELRTKILDAVTQ
-850 NCEIVIAMNGVQ
+850 ENCEVIIEMNGVSFQ
-862 FKGVGGPVSEARNK
+862 PVGDTASVDRNK

-886 SSLNVD
+886 SNYTNSD
-892 NQTLGKYILDGTVKF
+892 NKKLAFFIQNGTVKF
-907 INSNLLLTT
+907 IYSDLLLKT
-916 AETKDNTGTPRVV
+916 AITKKGNSDKNETN
-929 DCNFNLTGF
+929 CSILLTGW
-938 TETYSV
+938 TQNYSLE
-944 VAMCSRY
+944 AMCSRY
-951 VNIKSI
+951 VSFKSI
-957 TVTPKNP
+957 SVTPKNP
-964 ANANDG
+964 SNANAG
-970 SNTTPEN
+970 SSTNSEN
-977 LANQNTPFGLPKPG
+977 IANQSTPTGLPKENPQ
-991 GTTLDRK
+991 DIQKK
-998 NLSKKLLRTRLLNEC
+998 NLTKRLLRKKLLNEC

-1035 LFQPAFHSI
+1035 FFQPAFHSI

-1055 LQQCARP
+1055 LNQCTRP

-1069 NEQGQEDTSTST
+1069 NEQGQQDTSTST

-1102 KAIPDTLQISYE
+1102 KAIPDQLQIQYE

-1128 IAKVSLGLKFIGG
+1128 IAKITLGLKFIGG

-1162 TEMYDERADATED
+1162 TEMYDERADETES
-1175 TKILDDALFTS
+1175 TAILDDRLFDA
-1186 IVKAEPLATF
+1186 IVLAEPLATF
-1196 NDIQKIPSATQ
+1196 NDLQNIAESTG
-1207 TIGDIVTEIPSGSTQ
+1207 TIGTILTEIPSGNTQ
-1222 TGTIQYKNFFDNYI
+1222 TGTIQYTNFFDEFINK
-1236 TQTQDYFNA
+1236 TQDYFNT

-1250 ENSINNFNFGIYSQ
+1250 ESSINDYNFGLYSQ

-1271 VNGEAK
+1271 VNGDAK
-1277 ISGLTQSCKIYGK
+1277 ISGLTQPCKIYGK
-1290 PSSISE
+1290 PSSFTE

-1321 EDNSVSDLAANR
+1321 DDNSVSGLAANR
-1333 VKTNYKNLIDAKIN
+1333 VKTNYKNLIDAKLSN
-1347 NAFNNVNSDAQIFAN
+1347 GFTNVSSDAQVFAN
-1362 KQSEFI
+1362 KQAEYI
-1368 QNIEKLNSV
+1368 QNIEKLNSI
-1377 VGNQLD
+1377 VGGQLD
-1383 GKVLTNGEPKG
+1383 GKTLTNGEPKG
-1394 YIISTDTV
+1394 YLISTDTD
-1402 FNNDYSLVCSGIT
+1402 FNDAYSLVCSGIT

-1421 STNQFLPSGSGSPY
+1421 SDNQFLPSGSGSPY
-1435 FEFTNFLVNILDG
+1435 FEYFSSLNTVPLGGIV
-1448 EITSDTNNLLFT
+1448 SDTNNLLFT
-1460 LFYDDLKDTTKRQQF
+1460 LFYDDLKDSTKRQQF
-1475 ISGLTTNLI
+1475 IDALTTNLI
-1484 PSTSGAVIDSVV
+1484 PSSSAETISSVDL
-1496 VTVGI
+1496 TVNTI
-1501 ITETLDSWN
+1501 IVPTLNSWN
-1510 SAIAQSFNSLKTGP
+1510 SAVVQSFDNFKKEDATQEYL
-1524 EMAPYVNYNPQIN
+1524 NYNPQIN
-1537 GISIKGKDRIYNF
+1537 DSSIKGKERIYNY

-1556 NTQLSSLRDL
+1556 DTQLTSLRNL
-1566 FSSVNTNNDNQ
+1566 FSPVNSNNDNQ